1 MTPEQWHTVKEL
13 FAEALERD
21 LSQRAAFLD
30 EACDGD
36 DAREPATPRGNVN
49 QPARLFW
56 ITDVRVLFAL

>member
-21 LSQRAAFLD
+21 PSQRAAFLD

-36 DAREPATPRGNVN
+36 EARN
-49 QPARLFW
+49 QQH
-56 ITDVRVLFAL
+56 RVVM